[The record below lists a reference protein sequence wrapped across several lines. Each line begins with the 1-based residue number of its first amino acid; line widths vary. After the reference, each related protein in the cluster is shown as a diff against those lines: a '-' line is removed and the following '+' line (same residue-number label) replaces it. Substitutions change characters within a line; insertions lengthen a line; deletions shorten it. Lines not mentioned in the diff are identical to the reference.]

1 MQTSVINQPVN
12 AFAGMEG
19 DAGGDVISRVIATLQ
34 LDQVTVAGNTNGV
47 FKLVIDG
54 TEEANTTAATN
65 TIAQITA
72 ALLADL
78 ENSTSAL
85 SAEASGTDKILIE
98 SKDQFDTDGFTTV
111 ATAVGSA
118 SDMTVTTLVAH
129 GQTVG
134 GGIGVCT
141 DNRAAVSGQQCRL
154 PRQSTDI
161 TANFL
166 GITVADTSQAGDTSA
181 IYGQHAAVS
190 IKHKGRIWVKV
201 ESAVAENGA
210 VYCRYT
216 DASTNYGLGS
226 FRHDA
231 DTSDAAV
238 VPSAKFRTSA
248 AAGGLALVELS

>member
-1 MQTSVINQPVN
+1 MQTTVSKQPTN

-19 DAGGDVISRVIATLQ
+19 DSGGDVISRMIATLQ
-34 LDQVTVAGNTNGV
+34 LDQITVAGNTNGV
-47 FKLVIDG
+47 FKVVIDG
-54 TEEANTTAATN
+54 TEEGNTTAASN
-65 TIAQITA
+65 TIAEITA

-78 ENSTSAL
+78 ENSTSSL

-98 SKDQFDTDGFTTV
+98 STDQFDTDGFTTV

-129 GQTVG
+129 GQTVQ

-141 DNRAAVSGQQCRL
+141 DPRAATSGLQCRK
-154 PRQSTDI
+154 PRQATDV

-166 GITVADTSQAGDTSA
+166 GITITDTGLGADSAA
-181 IYGQHAAVS
+181 IYGQHATVA

-201 ESAVAENGA
+201 EDAVAEKGS

-216 DASTNYGLGS
+216 DATAAYGLGS
-226 FRHDA
+226 FRSDA
-231 DTSDAAV
+231 DTSDAAL
-238 VPSAKFRTSA
+238 VPSAKYVVAA